1 MSMCV
6 CVYMYLS
13 DEWERI
19 DKRAGLVRPSYVRDA
34 NDTPALNSG
43 SAAQAEGLYNIYKVR
58 GSPIGLVTLV
68 PLLLL
73 QEGQHQA

>member
-1 MSMCV
+1 MRPARGAKGPMSMCV

-43 SAAQAEGLYNIYKVR
+43 SAAQAEGLYNIYIYIYVY
-58 GSPIGLVTLV
+58 IYI
-68 PLLLL
+68 
-73 QEGQHQA
+73 